1 MVMGLGIGALAI
13 KLGLN
18 TLQRAKASAK
28 VDIVSAVV
36 AVNDIPA
43 TVAITQEMVKA
54 LKTPVTPLLGRDSY
68 QEVKDVI
75 GRVALTSIP
84 RGAVVNEELLA
95 PKGTPSGLTVRIPM
109 GFRAVSVKVNEVSS
123 VGYQLRPG
131 SIVDVIAV
139 MRTGRRKRSVSRI
152 ILQQIKVVAVGRALT
167 STASSSGKTKAAKSV
182 TLLVKDTDV
191 PKLHMAQTSGKVT
204 LAMRSPDDTLVS
216 DTGQAHESELLGES
230 RPDPRADQHGAPET
244 AQSTFTVTVVNGNG
258 KRAMTTFAGSNSTRR
273 VMGAAH
279 RQGTGRAMPR
289 SMGLPGNAGDAEQD
303 WDEDEDENDGFS
315 SSGAREPSP
324 G

>member
-18 TLQRAKASAK
+18 TLQRAKASAQ

-216 DTGQAHESELLGES
+216 DTGQANESELLGETQ
-230 RPDPRADQHGAPET
+230 PKPAET
-244 AQSTFTVTVVNGNG
+244 AQVRPAQSTYTVTVVNGNG